1 MQFAARK
8 NAAAAPAKPRSN
20 YRWMIC
26 LLLFAITTIN
36 YMDRNIL
43 GVLKP
48 TIQGDLHFTET
59 DFGNII
65 FFFSMAYAVGY
76 AGMGWLTDRIGV
88 RLGLA
93 AAALLWCLASTA
105 HGMVTSVTGF
115 MLARVV
121 LGLGEG
127 GNFPTCI
134 KTVAVWFPVRDRAL
148 ATGLFNS
155 GSNIGAMLAPLIG
168 AAVVA
173 LVGWQ
178 AAFYITGA
186 VGLIWVGFWLI
197 AYRSPVDHPRISPSE
212 LAYIQQDPEVVNQKV
227 PWVKLLAYPGTW
239 VYLLGAVLTNP
250 AWWFYNNWVPS
261 FLNSK
266 FHVSLF
272 AVGLPLVL
280 IYLMTD
286 IGSIGGGWI
295 SSTLIK
301 SGIDVFTARKIALL
315 TCALCT
321 VPVFLAPQLDSMW
334 GAVLLIGLA
343 MAAHQG
349 FSANLFTLVSDT
361 MPQDAIASAVG
372 LGGGVSS
379 VAGAFS
385 AAVIGRVLDA
395 TGNNYTMVFFAC
407 ASVYV
412 IAVGAVHLILPRHR
426 AEILA
431 AGASELAVGPT
442 VD

>member
-1 MQFAARK
+1 MNLSGTSSEAR
-8 NAAAAPAKPRSN
+8 PASN
-20 YRWMIC
+20 YRWIIC
-26 LLLFAITTIN
+26 GMLFAITTIN

-65 FFFSMAYAVGY
+65 FFFSIAYAIGY
-76 AGMGWLTDRIGV
+76 AGMGWLTDKIGI

-93 AAALLWCLASTA
+93 AAAVIWCVASTA
-105 HGMVTSVTGF
+105 HGLVSSVAGF
-115 MLARVV
+115 ILARIV

-134 KTVAVWFPVRDRAL
+134 KTVATWFPVRDRAL
-148 ATGLFNS
+148 ATGVFNC

-168 AAVVA
+168 ALVVA
-173 LVGWQ
+173 LSGWQ
-178 AAFYITGA
+178 AAFYVTGMI
-186 VGLIWVGFWLI
+186 GLIWVAFWLVN
-197 AYRSPVDHPRISPSE
+197 YRSPDEHPRVTPSE
-212 LAYIQQDPEVVNQKV
+212 LAYINQDPEVATEKV
-227 PWVKLLAYPGTW
+227 PWSKLLTYAGTW
-239 VYLLGAVLTNP
+239 VYLAGGVLTNP

-280 IYLMTD
+280 IYLLTD
-286 IGSIGGGWI
+286 VGSIAGGWV
-295 SSTLIK
+295 SGKLIK
-301 SGIDVFTARKIALL
+301 GGMDVFPARKITLL
-315 TCALCT
+315 ICASCT
-321 VPVFLAPQLDSMW
+321 VPVFLAPQTDSMW
-334 GAVLLIGLA
+334 IAVVLIGIA

-361 MPQDAIASAVG
+361 MPRGAVG
-372 LGGGVSS
+372 STVGLAGGISAI
-379 VAGAFS
+379 AGAFS

-395 TGNNYTMVFFAC
+395 TGNNYTVVFFAC
-407 ASVYV
+407 ASVYM
-412 IAVGAVHLILPRHR
+412 IATAIIHLILPRR
-426 AEILA
+426 RTSII
-431 AGASELAVGPT
+431 AGPVET
-442 VD
+442 VFN

>member
-1 MQFAARK
+1 M
-8 NAAAAPAKPRSN
+8 NASILSVAEKPKTK
-20 YRWMIC
+20 YRWTIC
-26 LLLFAITTIN
+26 LLLFIITSIN

-65 FFFSMAYAVGY
+65 FFFSIAYAIGY
-76 AGMGWLTDRIGV
+76 AGMGWLTDKVGVRIGFAV
-88 RLGLA
+88 A
-93 AAALLWCLASTA
+93 AILWCVASA
-105 HGMVTSVTGF
+105 SHGMVASVSGF
-115 MLARVV
+115 IVARIV

-134 KTVAVWFPVRDRAL
+134 KTVATWFPVRDRAF

-173 LVGWQ
+173 MAGWQ
-178 AAFYITGA
+178 AAFYVTGA
-186 VGLIWVGFWLI
+186 VGLIWVAFWLI
-197 AYRSPVDHPRISPSE
+197 NYHNPSE
-212 LAYIQQDPEVVNQKV
+212 HPNVSQQELDYIRQDPDVPARKV
-227 PWVKLLAYPGTW
+227 PWAELLTYRGTW
-239 VYLLGAVLTNP
+239 VFLAGAVLTNP

-261 FLNSK
+261 FLNAK

-272 AVGLPLVL
+272 AVGLPLVA
-280 IYLMTD
+280 IYLVTD
-286 IGSIGGGWI
+286 VGSIAGGWL
-295 SSTLIK
+295 SSRLI
-301 SGIDVFTARKIALL
+301 GYGMDVFSARKLTLL
-315 TCALCT
+315 ICALCT
-321 VPVFLAPQLDSMW
+321 LPVFLAPQVDSMW
-334 GAVLLIGLA
+334 IAVLLIALA

-361 MPQDAIASAVG
+361 MPNDAVASTVG
-372 LGGGVSS
+372 LGGGISAI
-379 VAGAFS
+379 AGAFS

-395 TGNNYTMVFFAC
+395 TGGNYTLVFFAC

-412 IAVGAVHLILPRHR
+412 IAVVIIHLILPRTRTAIVIAR
-426 AEILA
+426 A
-431 AGASELAVGPT
+431 
-442 VD
+442 

>member
-1 MQFAARK
+1 MSETAISAID
-8 NAAAAPAKPRSN
+8 KPSTR
-20 YRWMIC
+20 YRWVIC
-26 LLLFAITTIN
+26 GLLFVITTIN

-65 FFFSMAYAVGY
+65 FFFSIAYARGY
-76 AGMGWLTDRIGV
+76 AGMGWLTDKIGV

-93 AAALLWCLASTA
+93 AAAVLWCLASTA
-105 HGMVTSVTGF
+105 HGMVASVSGF
-115 MLARVV
+115 IVARIV

-134 KTVAVWFPVRDRAL
+134 KTIATWFPVRDRAF
-148 ATGLFNS
+148 ATGIFNS

-168 AAVVA
+168 ALVVSLA
-173 LVGWQ
+173 GWQ
-178 AAFYITGA
+178 AAFYVT
-186 VGLIWVGFWLI
+186 GLIGLLWVVFWLVS
-197 AYRSPVDHPRISPSE
+197 YRDPAHHPKVSPSE
-212 LAYIQQDPEVVNQKV
+212 LAYINRDPEVATQSV
-227 PWVKLLAYPGTW
+227 PWAKLLTYPGTW
-239 VYLLGAVLTNP
+239 VYIAGGVLTNP

-280 IYLMTD
+280 IYLLTD
-286 IGSIGGGWI
+286 VGSIAGGWI
-295 SSTLIK
+295 SSRLIK
-301 SGIDVFTARKIALL
+301 GGMDVFPARKITLL
-315 TCALCT
+315 ICALCT
-321 VPVFLAPQLDSMW
+321 LPVFMAPQLDSMW
-334 GAVLLIGLA
+334 AAVVLIGIA

-361 MPQDAIASAVG
+361 MPRSAVASAVG
-372 LGGGVSS
+372 LGGAISS
-379 VAGAFS
+379 IAGAFS
-385 AAVIGRVLDA
+385 AAAVGRVLDA
-395 TGNNYTMVFFAC
+395 TGNNYTVVFFVC

-412 IAVGAVHLILPRHR
+412 IATAVIHFILPRKR
-426 AEILA
+426 TSMVA
-431 AGASELAVGPT
+431 AVPAAIG
-442 VD
+442 

>member
-1 MQFAARK
+1 M
-8 NAAAAPAKPRSN
+8 NPSGMSPAVRPTSH

-26 LLLFAITTIN
+26 ILLFIITTIN

-48 TIQGDLHFTET
+48 TIQHDLSFTET

-65 FFFSMAYAVGY
+65 FFFSMAYAIGY
-76 AGMGWLTDRIGV
+76 AGMGWLTDKIGI

-93 AAALLWCLASTA
+93 AAAVLWCAASIA
-105 HGMVTSVTGF
+105 HGMVASVSGF
-115 MLARVV
+115 ILARIV

-134 KTVAVWFPVRDRAL
+134 KTVATWFPVRDRAF
-148 ATGLFNS
+148 ATGVFNS

-173 LVGWQ
+173 LAGWQ
-178 AAFYITGA
+178 AAFYVTGA
-186 VGLIWVGFWLI
+186 IGLVWVAFWLVS
-197 AYRSPVDHPRISPSE
+197 YHSPAEHPKVSPAE
-212 LAYIQQDPEVVNQKV
+212 LAYINQDPDVPSRKV
-227 PWVKLLAYPGTW
+227 PWAELLTYRGTW
-239 VYLLGAVLTNP
+239 VYLAGAVLTNP

-272 AVGLPLVL
+272 AVGLPLVV
-280 IYLMTD
+280 IYLTTD
-286 IGSIGGGWI
+286 VGSIAGGWL
-295 SSTLIK
+295 SSKLIARGMDLF
-301 SGIDVFTARKIALL
+301 SARKATLL
-315 TCALCT
+315 VCALCT
-321 VPVFLAPQLDSMW
+321 LPVFLAPQVDSMW
-334 GAVLLIGLA
+334 TAVLLIALA

-361 MPQDAIASAVG
+361 MPNEAIASTVG
-372 LGGGVSS
+372 LGGGISS
-379 VAGAFS
+379 IAGAFS
-385 AAVIGRVLDA
+385 AAIIGRVLDA
-395 TGNNYTMVFFAC
+395 TGGNYTVVFFAC

-412 IAVGAVHLILPRHR
+412 IAVVVIHLILPRVRTSLVIAR
-426 AEILA
+426 A
-431 AGASELAVGPT
+431 
-442 VD
+442 

>member
-1 MQFAARK
+1 VSKIGTHAGA
-8 NAAAAPAKPRSN
+8 NPATKQ
-20 YRWMIC
+20 RWMIC
-26 LLLFAITTIN
+26 ALLFVITTIN

-65 FFFSMAYAVGY
+65 FCFSMAYALGY
-76 AGMGWLTDRIGV
+76 AWMGWLTDKIGI

-93 AAALLWCLASTA
+93 AAAVIWCVASTA
-105 HGMVTSVTGF
+105 HGLVSSVAGF
-115 MLARVV
+115 AMARVV

-134 KTVAVWFPVRDRAL
+134 KTVATWFPVRDRAL
-148 ATGLFNS
+148 ATGIFNS

-173 LVGWQ
+173 LASWQ
-178 AAFYITGA
+178 AAFYVTGA
-186 VGLIWVGFWLI
+186 IGLIWVVVWLA
-197 AYRSPVDHPRISPSE
+197 AYRSPAEHPGVSASE
-212 LAYIQQDPEVVNQKV
+212 LAYINQDPEVAVEKV
-227 PWVKLLAYPGTW
+227 PWSQLLAHSGTW
-239 VYLLGAVLTNP
+239 VYLVGAVLTNP

-261 FLNSK
+261 FLNTK

-280 IYLMTD
+280 IYLLTD
-286 IGSIGGGWI
+286 VGSIAGGWV
-295 SSTLIK
+295 SSRLIK
-301 SGIDVFTARKIALL
+301 AGMDVFSARKLTLL
-315 TCALCT
+315 LCAACT
-321 VPVFLAPQLDSMW
+321 LPVFLAPELNSMW
-334 GAVLLIGLA
+334 MAVVLIGIA

-361 MPQDAIASAVG
+361 MPRAAVASAVG
-372 LGGGVSS
+372 LGGGISAI
-379 VAGAFS
+379 AGAFS

-395 TGNNYTMVFFAC
+395 TGNNYTVVFFAC

-412 IAVGAVHLILPRHR
+412 VATAIIHVLLPHSRQSMVTDAVASVH
-426 AEILA
+426 
-431 AGASELAVGPT
+431 G
-442 VD
+442 